1 MTTKGFGSL
10 KCYHCEL
17 DPKVL
22 RRCEAIALYVLT
34 STGMSRL
41 FVHRGTHYHPVGEG
55 IRRSSLKN
63 TRIMVQKFLSM
74 LPTLGARHIQ
84 MNLAKDIGLQ
94 SVACEHQNQQN
105 IKIGPN
111 QLGAL
116 FDELEPLVMTKR
128 YSLCNIQIH

>member
-1 MTTKGFGSL
+1 MPTKDSGSL

-17 DPKVL
+17 DPTVL
-22 RRCEAIALYVLT
+22 RCCEAIALYVLT

-74 LPTLGARHIQ
+74 LPTTGARQIQ
-84 MNLAKDIGLQ
+84 MNLAKHIVLQ
-94 SVACEHQNQQN
+94 SIVCEHQNQEH
-105 IKIGPN
+105 IKIVPS

-116 FDELEPLVMTKR
+116 FDELELLVMTKR
-128 YSLCNIQIH
+128 YSPCNIQIH